1 MTKPRGRAGA
11 AGLAAAAGVVLALA
25 AAACTGTPTKS
36 DAVHA
41 RAGQS
46 KNGAQAELAP
56 RSATLVSY
64 SNCTDFLRQVKAEA
78 LREVGPD
85 GLTTP
90 GDVVAS
96 EGTPIGFER
105 AGVGAPVPLMAN
117 APAAAASPSSATATS
132 GASVDYSTTND
143 QEQGVDEPDTVK
155 TDGQLMVVLRQQ
167 PIGVQA
173 VDVAGATPQLDGFL
187 ALAQLGQATGL
198 FLVGEYA
205 VVLGSPTDGSPP
217 AGSGGNGV
225 PPAPATLPNGINPG
239 GPMIPAPAPAG
250 ALSVPAVALAPS
262 VVGVDAAGTTTEAV
276 VVSLADPDAPSV
288 VKTFSF
294 QGQLQGARLIDG
306 QVVLALTAQPHLRWV
321 YPANGTATAQKAA
334 TDANRAAIESS
345 TSADWLPTASVQAG
359 GARSATSSSG
369 PACTRAYHPP
379 VSAGLGTVSMAS
391 FNPAENSP
399 GNEVTVMG
407 DAQDVYAS
415 ATQVYL
421 ATTNWGA
428 PVIGCGAQGGPAV
441 ACCTPRAGYAC
452 PMVARP
458 VGVGAPATSTTI
470 YGFDITNP
478 AAPEYL
484 GSGKVPG
491 TLIGSYAMSEYGGDL
506 RVATSVG
513 EPTPA
518 PADGGPVPAQLSD
531 NVVSV
536 LQPENGALVTVGA
549 LHGLGRGEKIYA
561 VLFQGDLGYVVT
573 FNQLDPLYVVD
584 LSNPAQPVLAGQV
597 SLAGYS
603 SFLQP
608 LGNGLLAGV
617 GQSVDSQLQD
627 QGLQLEVFDVADPA
641 QPELVSRHA
650 LGAGD
655 NSAAEY
661 DPHALL
667 WWPQSD
673 LLVLPVDNY
682 SGNGPSSAAQVWS
695 VSSSGSSSLVGA
707 ISQPQPSG
715 TSGGYGYPEIERAV
729 VVGDDIYTISE
740 EGIMASDLTSLAQVA
755 WMPFPAGPAS

>member
-1 MTKPRGRAGA
+1 M
-11 AGLAAAAGVVLALA
+11 
-25 AAACTGTPTKS
+25 
-36 DAVHA
+36 
-41 RAGQS
+41 
-46 KNGAQAELAP
+46 
-56 RSATLVSY
+56 
-64 SNCTDFLRQVKAEA
+64 
-78 LREVGPD
+78 
-85 GLTTP
+85 
-90 GDVVAS
+90 
-96 EGTPIGFER
+96 
-105 AGVGAPVPLMAN
+105 
-117 APAAAASPSSATATS
+117 
-132 GASVDYSTTND
+132 
-143 QEQGVDEPDTVK
+143 
-155 TDGQLMVVLRQQ
+155 
-167 PIGVQA
+167 
-173 VDVAGATPQLDGFL
+173 
-187 ALAQLGQATGL
+187 
-198 FLVGEYA
+198 
-205 VVLGSPTDGSPP
+205 
-217 AGSGGNGV
+217 
-225 PPAPATLPNGINPG
+225 
-239 GPMIPAPAPAG
+239 
-250 ALSVPAVALAPS
+250 
-262 VVGVDAAGTTTEAV
+262 DAAPTTTEAV
-276 VVSLADPDAPSV
+276 VVSLADPEAPTV
-288 VKTFSF
+288 VRTFSF

-306 QVVLALTAQPHLRWV
+306 QVVLALTGQPHLRWV

-345 TSADWLPTASVQAG
+345 SSADWLPTASVHAG
-359 GARSATSSSG
+359 GARTATSSTG

-379 VSAGLGTVSMAS
+379 VSAGLGTVSIAS
-391 FNPAENSP
+391 FDPTGNAP

-421 ATTNWGA
+421 ATTNWGT
-428 PVIGCGAQGGPAV
+428 PVIGCGPAV
-441 ACCTPRAGYAC
+441 ACCSPRAGYAC
-452 PMVARP
+452 PMVAGPMVGRP
-458 VGVGAPATSTTI
+458 VGAEDDPATSTTI

-478 AAPEYL
+478 SAPQYL
-484 GSGKVPG
+484 GSGQVPG
-491 TLIGSYAMSEYGGDL
+491 TLIGSYAMSEYGGYL

-518 PADGGPVPAQLSD
+518 PADGGPIPAQLSD

-627 QGLQLEVFDVADPA
+627 QDLQLEVFDVADPA
-641 QPELVSRHA
+641 QPELVSRQA

-682 SGNGPSSAAQVWS
+682 SGDGPSSAAQVWS
-695 VSSSGSSSLVGA
+695 VSSSGSLSLVGA

-715 TSGGYGYPEIERAV
+715 TSGDYGYPEIQRAA

-740 EGIMASDLTSLAQVA
+740 QGIMASDLSSLARVA